1 MKKIWFLSFL
11 FIIPSIVLADSTTPF
26 CPALNM
32 GLRRGVSGNQVK
44 ELQKFL
50 AVEQTGYFGPLTEQ
64 AVQKW
69 QIKYGIVSGG
79 SQENTGFGVV
89 GPKTRAKISEVCN
102 RTVSTNEGKTET
114 NVPIQRQVEVPAA
127 PATPFID
134 LKVNG
139 SDGPVTLPYGST
151 AALSWILSKNNWSWC
166 NKLSA
171 WSGSLP
177 KPAGGSEE
185 TSALTYTKTFK
196 ITCYL
201 ETQSFSDEVTIN
213 IAAKPQENPVAPT
226 SIAPAQSYGGVTC
239 ELAAS
244 PQTIDLNGFA
254 PEVAWNVLSDPK
266 EREFYWHETIDGV
279 EQPHTPSDPQK
290 LPGTRMWLQTQN
302 TNIIKV
308 RLIRTRFAPPT
319 RLLWRLKTLPCLLI
333 HLIAF

>member
-32 GLRRGVSGNQVK
+32 GLRRGVAGNQVK

-127 PATPFID
+127 PATPFVD
-134 LKVNG
+134 LKVN
-139 SDGPVTLPYGST
+139 
-151 AALSWILSKNNWSWC
+151 
-166 NKLSA
+166 
-171 WSGSLP
+171 
-177 KPAGGSEE
+177 
-185 TSALTYTKTFK
+185 
-196 ITCYL
+196 
-201 ETQSFSDEVTIN
+201 
-213 IAAKPQENPVAPT
+213 
-226 SIAPAQSYGGVTC
+226 
-239 ELAAS
+239 
-244 PQTIDLNGFA
+244 
-254 PEVAWNVLSDPK
+254 
-266 EREFYWHETIDGV
+266 
-279 EQPHTPSDPQK
+279 
-290 LPGTRMWLQTQN
+290 
-302 TNIIKV
+302 
-308 RLIRTRFAPPT
+308 
-319 RLLWRLKTLPCLLI
+319 
-333 HLIAF
+333 